1 MFALRNLFS
10 SVFQKQKEINDE
22 QINTKMYKDYTKFD
36 RNLIDEINSRM
47 YIKIDNDRITNN
59 ANEKTHLLIR
69 K

>member
-1 MFALRNLFS
+1 MIALRNLFS
-10 SVFQKQKEINDE
+10 SVFQKQNNDE

-47 YIKIDNDRITNN
+47 YIKIDNDKIKNN

>member
-1 MFALRNLFS
+1 MIALRNLFS
-10 SVFQKQKEINDE
+10 SVFQKQNNDE

-59 ANEKTHLLIR
+59 VNEKTHLLIR